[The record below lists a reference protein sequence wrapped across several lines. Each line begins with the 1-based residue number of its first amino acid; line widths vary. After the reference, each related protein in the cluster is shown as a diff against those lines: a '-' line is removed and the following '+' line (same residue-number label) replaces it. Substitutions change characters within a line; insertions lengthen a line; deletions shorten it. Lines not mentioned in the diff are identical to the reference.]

1 MPFPLRFFFAKCI
14 FGLFSD
20 LQVIVDPAEPAPL
33 AVVEVIEP
41 LVRLLL
47 LFALVGAPKIV
58 FDVECR
64 KTFGASVFSPPYAA
78 EAAEAEYDGEPDQP
92 DEDEGHD
99 VGLPGHVGQPA
110 CAGRV
115 GEL

>member
-1 MPFPLRFFFAKCI
+1 MLNAFSTQGFMKKCI

-47 LFALVGAPKIV
+47 LLALVGAPKMD
-58 FDVECR
+58 FNVECR
-64 KTFGASVFSPPYAA
+64 KTFWCFSFLATI
-78 EAAEAEYDGEPDQP
+78 
-92 DEDEGHD
+92 
-99 VGLPGHVGQPA
+99 
-110 CAGRV
+110 CSRSSRSRI
-115 GEL
+115 

>member
-1 MPFPLRFFFAKCI
+1 MKKCI

-47 LFALVGAPKIV
+47 LLALVGAPKIV
-58 FDVECR
+58 FNVECR
-64 KTFGASVFSPPYAA
+64 KTFCALVFSPPYAA

-110 CAGRV
+110 GAGRV